1 MRPSR
6 YWPSFVLA
14 LSFAVAACGPSTSGD
29 DDGTGDDDGGGDLCT
44 GDTSRCLGNVYQT
57 CVDGM
62 FETQENCTGACSPD
76 LGCVECNPDAGNA
89 CDGANVVTC
98 NADGTL
104 GEVVETCGNGETCS
118 GGECSR
124 DCTADG
130 VDLIYVVDDA
140 NHLLSFDPRNIGN
153 AEHGF
158 TLIGTLTCPAGSAV
172 PGWAGPVGPF
182 SMSVDRNGTAWVLY
196 SSGEIFNV
204 NINNAQC
211 STTTFQKLQM
221 SGQWALFGMGF
232 VTDEAGGN
240 TEQLYIGGGDPAA
253 DPGGLFGVVD
263 SASLAITTL
272 GNLPN
277 DGEYS
282 PEFTGLGSGE
292 LFGFYPG
299 LDVAFVQGLNKT
311 NGMALG
317 NKFDIPGGL
326 CADCGGLG
334 AVEAWAFA
342 QWGGTFYLFVTTTD
356 GFASNS
362 TVRTIDRAT
371 GTFATPVENLQY
383 KIVGAG
389 VSTCAPVDVE

>member
-1 MRPSR
+1 MRLSR
-6 YWPSFVLA
+6 HWPSFALA
-14 LSFAVAACGPSTSGD
+14 VSFAVAACGPSTSGD

-44 GDTSRCLGNVYQT
+44 GDATRCLGNVYQT

-62 FETQENCTGACSPD
+62 FETAENCTGACSPD

-140 NHLLSFDPRNIGN
+140 NGLRSFDPRKLGVSDP
-153 AEHGF
+153 F
-158 TLIGTLTCPAGSAV
+158 TLIGTLDCPAGA
-172 PGWAGPVGPF
+172 PIGGGIGEATPF
-182 SMSVDRNGTAWVLY
+182 SMSVDRTGTAWVHY
-196 SSGEIFNV
+196 SSGEIFHV
-204 NINNAQC
+204 DINNAQC
-211 STTTFQKLQM
+211 TATSFVAQQM
-221 SGQWALFGMGF
+221 SGEWGLFGMGF
-232 VTDEAGGN
+232 VTDDAGGD
-240 TEQLYIGGGDPAA
+240 TEQLYIGGGDPEAM
-253 DPGGLFGVVD
+253 PGGLFGVVD
-263 SASLAITTL
+263 GTTLAINTL

-299 LDVAFVQGLNKT
+299 INEAFVQGINKT
-311 NGMALG
+311 NGAALG
-317 NKFDIPGGL
+317 DKFDIPGGL
-326 CADCGGLG
+326 GGDELTT
-334 AVEAWAFA
+334 VRAWAFA
-342 QWGGTFYLFVTTTD
+342 QWGGTFYIFVTTQGLAGT
-356 GFASNS
+356 NS

-371 GTFATPVENLQY
+371 GNTATPLENLAFN
-383 KIVGAG
+383 IVGAG